1 MKNVKRIIEIISNT
15 YNLYNN
21 NYFNALNINNILSTY
36 IENDSI
42 KKLLNNKY
50 DKICDKIKQKKKC
63 NKSIQS
69 TKEKLKNE
77 ITSNCIE
84 LMNDKIK
91 EINNKWKNT
100 IEEKLKERDALNNK
114 AVEELLNKISNDTA
128 DMMQSQLIKYI
139 DFEELSKINFHK
151 VNFKIK
157 VIIQNQVS
165 MR

>member
-50 DKICDKIKQKKKC
+50 DKICDKIKQKNMC

-128 DMMQSQLIKYI
+128 DMMKSQLIKYI
-139 DFEELSKINFHK
+139 DN
-151 VNFKIK
+151 IK
-157 VIIQNQVS
+157 KN
-165 MR
+165 